1 MGGYIGNEPT
11 TGHFPVDNFTS
22 SGGSTYTLSKAPGSA
37 GAIEVS
43 VQGVLQPTTAYTVSG
58 TTLTMAGVTSGV
70 KIFVR
75 HLGETLVLPTPADGT
90 VTATKLGVNSVDG
103 TKIAMGSD
111 ARGDIL
117 YHGASDYTRLA
128 KGTSGQVLTM
138 GANDPAWAAG
148 GGTAGQVL
156 TMNSG
161 ATAPEWADAAGGG
174 SLELIQ
180 TIVAN
185 NSSSLDFTTFSSNTQ
200 YDIYLITVANIYGD
214 NNGPNVCW
222 RGGAGSFNTNGVYRF
237 HNAEIFTGNSSFS
250 GQGGNGHNQGRIVAN
265 LGNAE
270 TKAMQADIWIAGMN
284 SSGRVMKVHGNY
296 HCIQTGSDGIGGFF
310 MGQLISAGAATYDR
324 FQIYPSAGTF
334 TSGRATLYG
343 FKHS

>member
-90 VTATKLGVNSVDG
+90 VTATKLAVNSVDG

-117 YHGASDYTRLA
+117 YHGATDYTRLA
-128 KGTSGQVLTM
+128 KGTSGHVLTM
-138 GANDPAWAAG
+138 GANDPAWAAPATPDSPGWKLLSSTAVSNAATVDQTGINRATYPTVAVIVSDLLPASDGQALYVRFGDSSGFDTGASDYTHAIQYGDATASNNTFTQANDTTNAFINTDTG
-148 GGTAGQVL
+148 GVGNAAGEGVSAILYVSTGHNGGRARMQGTSVCSNGSGNMIRNVSFVHRNYVIVL
-156 TMNSG
+156 DRIRVYFNSG
-161 ATAPEWADAAGGG
+161 NIASWN
-174 SLELIQ
+174 
-180 TIVAN
+180 VA
-185 NSSSLDFTTFSSNTQ
+185 F
-200 YDIYLITVANIYGD
+200 YGL
-214 NNGPNVCW
+214 
-222 RGGAGSFNTNGVYRF
+222 S
-237 HNAEIFTGNSSFS
+237 
-250 GQGGNGHNQGRIVAN
+250 
-265 LGNAE
+265 
-270 TKAMQADIWIAGMN
+270 
-284 SSGRVMKVHGNY
+284 
-296 HCIQTGSDGIGGFF
+296 
-310 MGQLISAGAATYDR
+310 IS
-324 FQIYPSAGTF
+324 
-334 TSGRATLYG
+334 
-343 FKHS
+343 